1 MPGVFSADGTCD
13 STNQFAPSCI
23 LSRITNDPDSPTL
36 RSPIGWK
43 VTSTTQRGIW
53 LAHVSRLRTSKE
65 LENSEKWNKEMT
77 DRKRVFKLESRV
89 KAALDTCRLHQAS
102 HRRGRRKR
110 HDRLRSLY
118 KGKSVSLTTHNFLLF
133 LRTIIFLIKL
143 LCAFLLFFFFLLREE
158 VGGFSAS
165 LFAERSRDL
174 LNVQFFFF
182 FLYFF

>member
-1 MPGVFSADGTCD
+1 MH
-13 STNQFAPSCI
+13 SCAEYSQLTALAI
-23 LSRITNDPDSPTL
+23 QPINLRHLASCRESPTIL
-36 RSPIGWK
+36 IPPRCALLLAERSHRQPKGA
-43 VTSTTQRGIW
+43 SW

-65 LENSEKWNKEMT
+65 LENSEKWNKEMM

-143 LCAFLLFFFFLLREE
+143 LCAFLLFFFVVKR
-158 VGGFSAS
+158 GSG
-165 LFAERSRDL
+165 RI
-174 LNVQFFFF
+174 
-182 FLYFF
+182 